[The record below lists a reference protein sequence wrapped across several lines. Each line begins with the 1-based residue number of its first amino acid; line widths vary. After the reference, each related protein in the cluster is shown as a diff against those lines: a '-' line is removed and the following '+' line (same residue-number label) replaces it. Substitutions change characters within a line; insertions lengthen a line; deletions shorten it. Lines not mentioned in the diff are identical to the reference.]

1 MSALKTFILAMMVY
15 PDVQKKAQASIDA
28 YLQEERWPTFNDRA
42 ELPYIDA
49 LLKEVLRYART
60 DVVLCSYIC

>member
-28 YLQEERWPTFNDRA
+28 FLQEEQLPTFTDRA
-42 ELPYIDA
+42 GLPYIDA
-49 LLKEVLRYART
+49 VLKEVLRYGRRDIA
-60 DVVLCSYIC
+60 LSSNNF